1 MMSSRPVMAAISA
14 AAAGTP
20 GRVVDKGTYG
30 AACGSDDGD
39 TVVGVTGFGVNVVG
53 LKPAG
58 VTDVGVTL
66 AGPSAAGWLVAA

>member
-1 MMSSRPVMAAISA
+1 MAAISA

-39 TVVGVTGFGVNVVG
+39 TVVGVTGFGVTVVG
-53 LKPAG
+53 LKPVG
-58 VTDVGVTL
+58 VTDVGVTDVGL
-66 AGPSAAGWLVAA
+66 KAVGASAAGWLVAA